1 MEKEK
6 TDVEAAIAKL
16 RSGIAQISNE
26 GRSRLQAAF
35 DTVNGHFQAL
45 FATLFGG
52 GEARLEMI
60 EAEDPLE
67 EAWRSSPSRRARSRQ
82 RCRFCRA
89 ASNR

>member
-16 RSGIAQISNE
+16 RSGIAQINNE

-52 GEARLEMI
+52 GEARGDDRGRGP
-60 EAEDPLE
+60 AGGRPGD
-67 EAWRSSPSRRARSRQ
+67 RRRPPGKKPATLSLLS
-82 RCRFCRA
+82 A